1 MAIKKS
7 ELYSSLWAGADSLR
21 GGMDASEYK
30 NYVLN
35 LLFLKYISD
44 KAKNNMDSEIEV
56 PQGCFYEDILALE
69 GDKEIGDKLNK
80 IIAKIAERNDLKGV
94 IDSVDFNDN
103 TKLGEGKAMMDTLSN
118 LVKIFADLSLGAHGA
133 LDDDLLGDAYEYL
146 MRHFASE
153 SGKSKGQFYTPS
165 EVSLLLSLLLGID
178 ENTRQDKSIYDPTCG
193 SGSLLLKASSLAG
206 KKGLTIY
213 GQEKDISTTALCKMN
228 MILHNSA
235 TADIA
240 KGGFST
246 LSNPFFTTENGMLK
260 TFDYVV
266 ANPPFSLKN
275 WTDGLSIDPKSKQ
288 VINDSFNR
296 FEDGTPP
303 EKNGDFAFLL
313 HIIKSL
319 KDTGKGAV
327 ILPHGVLFRG
337 NAEGVIRKNL
347 LMKGYIKGVIGLA
360 PNLFYGTS
368 IPACVIVLDK
378 ENAHARKGV
387 FMIDA
392 SKDFKKDGNKNR
404 LRDQDVQKMID
415 TFNALKEIP
424 YYSKMVSLEE
434 ISANDYNLNIPR
446 YIASKQEL
454 EKDLFALI
462 NSPSYLP
469 KNEIKAYA
477 PYFQVFKELKNMLF
491 KKSDKEG
498 YYALKTECE
507 NIKELITQSLEY
519 QTFHASVLSAFD
531 RLELFTTFNDLE
543 PGFNPKTLIE
553 SVCSKVLK
561 EFEKVGILDK
571 YGVYQLFKDYYNEVL
586 QDDWFLLSFNGFRS
600 AKELRKLNPLKDK
613 NKKANYLEEPDFVIQ
628 KTYYKSDLIPKNLI
642 KQRFFEK
649 ETKELEALENAL
661 NEKEA
666 LLDEFIEEHSNEEGL
681 FDGLKIN
688 ESVLKKEL
696 KNATDLEDKQIL
708 KTDLEDKQILK
719 TDLEDKQILKTAL
732 EWLEAKNK
740 ALKMKNKAYEE
751 LELKAF
757 HQYKNL
763 EINEIKDLII
773 KDKWLN
779 SLKNAL
785 ENKIQKRINAFI
797 STLNEIISSYS
808 NSLLELDK
816 EVKESES
823 KVLEHL
829 KDLGLM
835 G

>member
-44 KAKNNMDSEIEV
+44 KAKNNSFSEVEV

-103 TKLGEGKAMMDTLSN
+103 TKLGEGKAMIDTLSN
-118 LVKIFADLSLGAHGA
+118 LVKIFADLSLGAHRA

-178 ENTRQDKSIYDPTCG
+178 ENTRQYKSIYDPTCG

-206 KKGLTIY
+206 EKGLTIY

-228 MILHNSA
+228 MILHNS
-235 TADIA
+235 TDADIA

-246 LSNPFFTTENGMLK
+246 LSNPLFTTENGMLK

-288 VINDSFNR
+288 VINDHFNR

-319 KDTGKGAV
+319 KNTGKGAV

-337 NAEGVIRKNL
+337 NAEGAIRKNL
-347 LMKGYIKGVIGLA
+347 LLKGYIKGVIGLA

-368 IPACVIVLDK
+368 IPACVIILDK
-378 ENAHARKGV
+378 ENARARKGV
-387 FMIDA
+387 FLIDA

-404 LRDQDVQKMID
+404 LREQDVQKMID
-415 TFNALKEIP
+415 TFNAYKEIP

-434 ISANDYNLNIPR
+434 INANDYNLNIPR
-446 YIASKQEL
+446 YIAAKQES

-469 KNEIKAYA
+469 KNEIEAYD
-477 PYFQVFKELKNMLF
+477 PYFQVFKELKNTLF

-507 NIKELITQSLEY
+507 NIKELIIQSSEY
-519 QTFHASVLSAFD
+519 QTFHASVLNAFD
-531 RLELFTTFNDLE
+531 RLDLFETFNHLE

-553 SVCSKVLK
+553 GVCSRVLK
-561 EFEKVGILDK
+561 EFEKIEILDK

-586 QDDWFLLSFNGFRS
+586 QDDWFLLSFNGFIS
-600 AKELRKLNPLKDK
+600 AKELRKLTPLKDK
-613 NKKANYLEEPDFVIQ
+613 NKKANYLEKPDFVIQ
-628 KTYYKSDLIPKNLI
+628 KTYYKSDLIPKHLI

-649 ETKELEALENAL
+649 ETKELEELENAL

-666 LLDEFIEEHSNEEGL
+666 NFEEFIEEHSNEEGL
-681 FDGLKIN
+681 FYELKIN

-696 KNATDLEDKQIL
+696 KNATDLEDK
-708 KTDLEDKQILK
+708 K
-719 TDLEDKQILKTAL
+719 ILKTAL

-740 ALKMKNKAYEE
+740 ALKMRNKAYEE

-773 KDKWLN
+773 QDKWLN

-785 ENKIQKRINAFI
+785 ENKILKRINALT
-797 STLNEIISSYS
+797 SALNEIIQTYS

>member
-44 KAKNNMDSEIEV
+44 KARNDAKNNTDSAIEV

-80 IIAKIAERNDLKGV
+80 IIAEIAERNELEGV

-103 TKLGEGKAMMDTLSN
+103 TKLGEGKAMIDTLSN

-178 ENTRQDKSIYDPTCG
+178 ENTKQDKSIYDPTCG

-206 KKGLTIY
+206 KNGLTIY
-213 GQEKDISTTALCKMN
+213 GQEKDISTTALCRMN

-235 TADIA
+235 DADIA
-240 KGGFST
+240 KGGSST
-246 LSNPFFTTENGMLK
+246 LSNPFFIKNGMLQ

-288 VINDSFNR
+288 VINDIFNR

-337 NAEGVIRKNL
+337 NAEGAIRKNL
-347 LMKGYIKGVIGLA
+347 LTKGYIKGVIGLA

-378 ENAHARKGV
+378 ENARARKGV

-404 LRDQDVQKMID
+404 LREQDVQKMID
-415 TFNALKEIP
+415 TFNALK
-424 YYSKMVSLEE
+424 
-434 ISANDYNLNIPR
+434 
-446 YIASKQEL
+446 
-454 EKDLFALI
+454 
-462 NSPSYLP
+462 
-469 KNEIKAYA
+469 
-477 PYFQVFKELKNMLF
+477 
-491 KKSDKEG
+491 
-498 YYALKTECE
+498 
-507 NIKELITQSLEY
+507 
-519 QTFHASVLSAFD
+519 
-531 RLELFTTFNDLE
+531 
-543 PGFNPKTLIE
+543 
-553 SVCSKVLK
+553 
-561 EFEKVGILDK
+561 
-571 YGVYQLFKDYYNEVL
+571 
-586 QDDWFLLSFNGFRS
+586 
-600 AKELRKLNPLKDK
+600 
-613 NKKANYLEEPDFVIQ
+613 
-628 KTYYKSDLIPKNLI
+628 
-642 KQRFFEK
+642 
-649 ETKELEALENAL
+649 
-661 NEKEA
+661 
-666 LLDEFIEEHSNEEGL
+666 
-681 FDGLKIN
+681 
-688 ESVLKKEL
+688 
-696 KNATDLEDKQIL
+696 
-708 KTDLEDKQILK
+708 
-719 TDLEDKQILKTAL
+719 
-732 EWLEAKNK
+732 
-740 ALKMKNKAYEE
+740 
-751 LELKAF
+751 
-757 HQYKNL
+757 
-763 EINEIKDLII
+763 
-773 KDKWLN
+773 
-779 SLKNAL
+779 
-785 ENKIQKRINAFI
+785 
-797 STLNEIISSYS
+797 
-808 NSLLELDK
+808 
-816 EVKESES
+816 
-823 KVLEHL
+823 
-829 KDLGLM
+829 
-835 G
+835 

>member
-21 GGMDASEYK
+21 GGMDTSEYK

-44 KAKNNMDSEIEV
+44 KARNNNFSEIEV

-240 KGGFST
+240 KGGSST
-246 LSNPFFTTENGMLK
+246 LSNPFFIKNGMLQ

-319 KDTGKGAV
+319 KNTGKGAV

-337 NAEGVIRKNL
+337 NAEGSIRKNL
-347 LMKGYIKGVIGLA
+347 LLKGYIKGVIGLA

-378 ENAHARKGV
+378 ENARARKGV

-415 TFNALKEIP
+415 TFNAYKEIP

-462 NSPSYLP
+462 NSHKASYLP

-477 PYFQVFKELKNMLF
+477 PYFQVFKELKNTLF

-531 RLELFTTFNDLE
+531 RLELLTTFNDLE

-553 SVCSKVLK
+553 SVCQKVLY

-586 QDDWFLLSFNGFRS
+586 QDDWFLISFNGFIS
-600 AKELRKLNPLKDK
+600 AKELRKLTPLKDK
-613 NKKANYLEEPDFVIQ
+613 NKKANYLEEPDFIIQ

-649 ETKELEALENAL
+649 EAKELEELENAL

-666 LLDEFIEEHSNEEGL
+666 LLNEFIEEHSNEEGL
-681 FDGLKIN
+681 FDELKIN

-696 KNATDLEDKQIL
+696 KNATDSEDK
-708 KTDLEDKQILK
+708 E
-719 TDLEDKQILKTAL
+719 ILKTAL

-740 ALKMKNKAYEE
+740 ALKIKNKAYEE

-785 ENKIQKRINAFI
+785 ENKILKRTNAFI
-797 STLNEIISSYS
+797 SALNEIISSYS

>member
-35 LLFLKYISD
+35 LLFLKCISD
-44 KAKNNMDSEIEV
+44 KARSNGFSEIEV

-103 TKLGEGKAMMDTLSN
+103 AKLGEGKAMIDTLSN

-178 ENTRQDKSIYDPTCG
+178 ENTRQDKSIYDPACG

-240 KGGFST
+240 KGGSST
-246 LSNPFFTTENGMLK
+246 LSNPLFIKNGMLK

-288 VINDSFNR
+288 VINDHFNR

-319 KDTGKGAV
+319 KNTGKGAV

-347 LMKGYIKGVIGLA
+347 LLKGYIKGVIGLA

-387 FMIDA
+387 FVIDA

-415 TFNALKEIP
+415 TFNAYKEIP

-434 ISANDYNLNIPR
+434 ISLNDYNLNIAR
-446 YIASKQEL
+446 YIAAKQEL

-469 KNEIKAYA
+469 KNEIKAYD
-477 PYFQVFKELKNMLF
+477 PYFQVFKELKNTLF

-507 NIKELITQSLEY
+507 NIKELIIQSSEF
-519 QTFHASVLSAFD
+519 QTFHASVLSAFESLD
-531 RLELFTTFNDLE
+531 LFETFNDLE

-553 SVCSKVLK
+553 SVCQKVLK

-586 QDDWFLLSFNGFRS
+586 QDDWFLLSFNGFIS
-600 AKELRKLNPLKDK
+600 AKELRKLTPLKDK
-613 NKKANYLEEPDFVIQ
+613 NKKANYLEEPDFIVQ
-628 KTYYKSDLIPKNLI
+628 KTYYKSDLIPKHLI

-666 LLDEFIEEHSNEEGL
+666 LLDEFIEEHSNEEEGL

-696 KNATDLEDKQIL
+696 KNATDLEDK
-708 KTDLEDKQILK
+708 E
-719 TDLEDKQILKTAL
+719 ILKTAL

-785 ENKIQKRINAFI
+785 ENKIQKRINAFT
-797 STLNEIISSYS
+797 SALNEIISSYS

>member
-44 KAKNNMDSEIEV
+44 KARSNRDSEIEV

-103 TKLGEGKAMMDTLSN
+103 TKLGEGKAMTDTLSN

-178 ENTRQDKSIYDPTCG
+178 ENTRQDKSIYDSACG

-206 KKGLTIY
+206 QNGLTIY
-213 GQEKDISTTALCKMN
+213 GQEKDNSTTALCKMN
-228 MILHNSA
+228 TILHNSA

-240 KGGFST
+240 KGGSST

-288 VINDSFNR
+288 VINDRFNR

-337 NAEGVIRKNL
+337 NAEGSIRKNL
-347 LMKGYIKGVIGLA
+347 LLKGYIKGVIGLA

-387 FMIDA
+387 FVIDA

-415 TFNALKEIP
+415 TFNAYKEIP

-446 YIASKQEL
+446 YIAAKQEL

-469 KNEIKAYA
+469 KNEIEAYA
-477 PYFQVFKELKNMLF
+477 PYFQVFKELKNTLF

-519 QTFHASVLSAFD
+519 QTFHASVLNAFD
-531 RLELFTTFNDLE
+531 RLELLTTFNDLE
-543 PGFNPKTLIE
+543 PDFNPKTLIE

-586 QDDWFLLSFNGFRS
+586 QDDWFLISFNGFES
-600 AKELRKLNPLKDK
+600 AKELRKLNPPKDK

-628 KTYYKSDLIPKNLI
+628 KTYYKSDLIPKHLI

-696 KNATDLEDKQIL
+696 KNATDLEDK
-708 KTDLEDKQILK
+708 E
-719 TDLEDKQILKTAL
+719 ILKTAL

-797 STLNEIISSYS
+797 SALNEIILSYS

>member
-44 KAKNNMDSEIEV
+44 KARNNNFSEIEV

-80 IIAKIAERNDLKGV
+80 IIAKIAERNELKGV

-118 LVKIFADLSLGAHGA
+118 LVKIFADLSLGVHGA

-178 ENTRQDKSIYDPTCG
+178 ENTRQYKSIYDPTCG

-213 GQEKDISTTALCKMN
+213 GQEKDISTRALCKMN
-228 MILHNSA
+228 TILHNI
-235 TADIA
+235 TDADI
-240 KGGFST
+240 KGGSST
-246 LSNPFFTTENGMLK
+246 LSNPLFIENGMLQ

-319 KDTGKGAV
+319 KNTGKGAV

-347 LMKGYIKGVIGLA
+347 LLKGYIKGVIGLA

-387 FMIDA
+387 FVIDA

-415 TFNALKEIP
+415 TFNAYKEIP

-434 ISANDYNLNIPR
+434 ISLNDYNLNIPR

-469 KNEIKAYA
+469 KNEIKAYD
-477 PYFQVFKELKNMLF
+477 PYFQVFKELKNTLF

-531 RLELFTTFNDLE
+531 RLDLFTTFNDLE

-553 SVCSKVLK
+553 SVCQKVLK
-561 EFEKVGILDK
+561 EFEKIEILDK

-666 LLDEFIEEHSNEEGL
+666 LLNEFIEEHSNEEGL
-681 FDGLKIN
+681 FDELKIN

-696 KNATDLEDKQIL
+696 KNATDLEDK
-708 KTDLEDKQILK
+708 K
-719 TDLEDKQILKTAL
+719 ILKTAL
-732 EWLEAKNK
+732 ELLEAKNK

-785 ENKIQKRINAFI
+785 ENKIQKRINAFT
-797 STLNEIISSYS
+797 SALNEIISSYS
-808 NSLLELDK
+808 SSLLELDK

>member
-44 KAKNNMDSEIEV
+44 KARNDAKNNADSEIEV

-80 IIAKIAERNDLKGV
+80 IIAKIAERNKLEGV
-94 IDSVDFNDN
+94 IDSADFNDN
-103 TKLGEGKAMMDTLSN
+103 TKLGEGKAMVDTLSN

-178 ENTRQDKSIYDPTCG
+178 ANTRQDKSIYDPTCG

-235 TADIA
+235 DADIA
-240 KGGFST
+240 KGGSST
-246 LSNPFFTTENGMLK
+246 LSNPFFIKNGMLQ

-288 VINDSFNR
+288 VINDHFNR

-319 KDTGKGAV
+319 KNTGKGAV

-347 LMKGYIKGVIGLA
+347 LLKGYIKGVIGLA

-368 IPACVIVLDK
+368 IPACVIILDK

-415 TFNALKEIP
+415 TFNAYKEIP

-446 YIASKQEL
+446 YITAKPES

-462 NSPSYLP
+462 NSHKASYLP
-469 KNEIKAYA
+469 KNEIKAYD
-477 PYFQVFKELKNMLF
+477 PYFRVFKELKNTLF

-531 RLELFTTFNDLE
+531 RLDLFETFEHLDQ
-543 PGFNPKTLIE
+543 KTLIE
-553 SVCSKVLK
+553 SVCSKVLY
-561 EFEKVGILDK
+561 EFEKIEILDK

-600 AKELRKLNPLKDK
+600 AKELRKLTPLKDK

-628 KTYYKSDLIPKNLI
+628 KTYYKSDLIPKHLI

-649 ETKELEALENAL
+649 EAKELEELENAL

-666 LLDEFIEEHSNEEGL
+666 LLNEFIEEHSNEEGL
-681 FDGLKIN
+681 FYELKIN

-696 KNATDLEDKQIL
+696 KNATDSEDK
-708 KTDLEDKQILK
+708 E
-719 TDLEDKQILKTAL
+719 ILKTAL

-740 ALKMKNKAYEE
+740 VLKMKNKAYEE

-773 KDKWLN
+773 QDKWLN

-785 ENKIQKRINAFI
+785 ENKILKRINAFI
-797 STLNEIISSYS
+797 SALNGIISSYS

>member
-44 KAKNNMDSEIEV
+44 KARNNNFSEIEV
-56 PQGCFYEDILALE
+56 PEVCFYEDILALE

-80 IIAKIAERNDLKGV
+80 IIAKIAERNDLKGM

-206 KKGLTIY
+206 KNGLTIY
-213 GQEKDISTTALCKMN
+213 GQEKDISTTALCRMN
-228 MILHNSA
+228 MVLHNSA

-240 KGGFST
+240 KGGSST
-246 LSNPFFTTENGMLK
+246 LSNPFFIENGMLK

-275 WTDGLSIDPKSKQ
+275 WTDGLSIDYKSKQ
-288 VINDSFNR
+288 VINDRFNR

-347 LMKGYIKGVIGLA
+347 LTKGYIKGVIGLA

-378 ENAHARKGV
+378 ENARTRKGV
-387 FMIDA
+387 FVIDA

-404 LRDQDVQKMID
+404 LREQDVQKMID

-434 ISANDYNLNIPR
+434 INANDYNLNIAR
-446 YIASKQEL
+446 YIAAKQESQ
-454 EKDLFALI
+454 KDLFALI
-462 NSPSYLP
+462 NSHKASYLP

-477 PYFQVFKELKNMLF
+477 PYFKVFKELKNTLF

-507 NIKELITQSLEY
+507 NIKDLITQSSEF
-519 QTFHASVLSAFD
+519 QAFHASVLNAFD
-531 RLELFTTFNDLE
+531 RLNLFETFENLE

-561 EFEKVGILDK
+561 EFEKVEILDK

-586 QDDWFLLSFNGFRS
+586 QDDWFLLSFNDFLS

-613 NKKANYLEEPDFVIQ
+613 NKKANYLEEPDFIIQ
-628 KTYYKSDLIPKNLI
+628 KTHYKSDLIPKNLI

-649 ETKELEALENAL
+649 ETKELEELENAL

-666 LLDEFIEEHSNEEGL
+666 NFEEFIEEYSSEEGL
-681 FDGLKIN
+681 FYELKIN

-696 KNATDLEDKQIL
+696 KNATDLEDK
-708 KTDLEDKQILK
+708 E
-719 TDLEDKQILKTAL
+719 ILKTAL
-732 EWLEAKNK
+732 ELLEAKNK
-740 ALKMKNKAYEE
+740 ALKMKNKAHEE

-763 EINEIKDLII
+763 ELGKIKDLII
-773 KDKWLN
+773 QDKWLK

-785 ENKIQKRINAFI
+785 ENKILKRINAFT
-797 STLNEIISSYS
+797 SALNEIISNYS

-816 EVKESES
+816 EVKENES

-829 KDLGLM
+829 KDLRLM

>member
-44 KAKNNMDSEIEV
+44 KARNNTYSEIEV

-228 MILHNSA
+228 MILHHSA
-235 TADIA
+235 DADIA
-240 KGGFST
+240 KGGSST
-246 LSNPFFTTENGMLK
+246 LSNPLFTTENGMLK

-288 VINDSFNR
+288 VINDRFNR

-319 KDTGKGAV
+319 KNTGKGAV

-387 FMIDA
+387 FLIDA

-415 TFNALKEIP
+415 TFNAYKEIP

-446 YIASKQEL
+446 YIATKQES

-462 NSPSYLP
+462 NSHKASYLP
-469 KNEIKAYA
+469 KNEIKAYDS
-477 PYFQVFKELKNMLF
+477 YFQVFKELKNTLF

-553 SVCSKVLK
+553 SVCSKVLY

-586 QDDWFLLSFNGFRS
+586 QDDWFLLSFNDFIS
-600 AKELRKLNPLKDK
+600 AKELRKLTPLKDK

-628 KTYYKSDLIPKNLI
+628 KAYYKSDLIPKHLI

-649 ETKELEALENAL
+649 ETKELEELENAL

-696 KNATDLEDKQIL
+696 KNATDP
-708 KTDLEDKQILK
+708 
-719 TDLEDKQILKTAL
+719 EDKQILKTAL

-785 ENKIQKRINAFI
+785 ENKILKRINAFT
-797 STLNEIISSYS
+797 SALNTIISNYS
-808 NSLLELDK
+808 NSLLESDK

>member
-44 KAKNNMDSEIEV
+44 KARSNRSNMDSEIEV

-103 TKLGEGKAMMDTLSN
+103 TKLGEGKAMIDALSN

-178 ENTRQDKSIYDPTCG
+178 ENTRQDKSIYDPACG

-228 MILHNSA
+228 TILHNSA

-240 KGGFST
+240 KGGSST
-246 LSNPFFTTENGMLK
+246 LSNPFFIKNGMLQ

-288 VINDSFNR
+288 VINDRFNR

-337 NAEGVIRKNL
+337 NAEAQIRKNL
-347 LMKGYIKGVIGLA
+347 LTKGYIKGVIGLA

-368 IPACVIVLDK
+368 IPACVIILDK

-415 TFNALKEIP
+415 TFNAYKEIP

-446 YIASKQEL
+446 YIAAKQES

-469 KNEIKAYA
+469 KNEIEAYA
-477 PYFQVFKELKNMLF
+477 PYFKVFKELKNTLF

-531 RLELFTTFNDLE
+531 RLELLTTFNDLE
-543 PGFNPKTLIE
+543 PGFDPKTLIE

-561 EFEKVGILDK
+561 EFEKIEILDK
-571 YGVYQLFKDYYNEVL
+571 YGAYQLFKDYYNEVL
-586 QDDWFLLSFNGFRS
+586 QDDWFLLSFNDFKS
-600 AKELRKLNPLKDK
+600 AKELRKLTPLKDK

-628 KTYYKSDLIPKNLI
+628 KTYYKSDLIPKHLI

-649 ETKELEALENAL
+649 ETKELEELENAL

-696 KNATDLEDKQIL
+696 KNATDLED
-708 KTDLEDKQILK
+708 E
-719 TDLEDKQILKTAL
+719 EILKTAL
-732 EWLEAKNK
+732 ELLEAKNK
-740 ALKMKNKAYEE
+740 ALKMKNKAYEA

-757 HQYKNL
+757 HQYEKL

-797 STLNEIISSYS
+797 SALNEIISSYS

>member
-44 KAKNNMDSEIEV
+44 KARNNNFSEIEV

-103 TKLGEGKAMMDTLSN
+103 TKLGEGKAMIDTLSN

-165 EVSLLLSLLLGID
+165 EVSLLLSLLLGIN

-206 KKGLTIY
+206 KNGLTIY

-235 TADIA
+235 DADIA
-240 KGGFST
+240 KGGSST
-246 LSNPFFTTENGMLK
+246 LSNPLFTTENGMLK

-288 VINDSFNR
+288 VINDHFNR

-319 KDTGKGAV
+319 KNTGKGAV

-337 NAEGVIRKNL
+337 NAESVIRKNL

-434 ISANDYNLNIPR
+434 ISANDYNLNIAH
-446 YIASKQEL
+446 YIAAKQES
-454 EKDLFALI
+454 EKDLFALT
-462 NSPSYLP
+462 NSHKASYLP

-477 PYFQVFKELKNMLF
+477 PYFRVFKELKNTLF

-507 NIKELITQSLEY
+507 NIKDYITQSSEF

-531 RLELFTTFNDLE
+531 RLDLFETFNDLE

-561 EFEKVGILDK
+561 EFEKVEILDK

-586 QDDWFLLSFNGFRS
+586 QDDWFLLSFNGFIS

-613 NKKANYLEEPDFVIQ
+613 NKKANYLEEPDFIIQ
-628 KTYYKSDLIPKNLI
+628 KTYYKSDLIPKHLI

-649 ETKELEALENAL
+649 ETKELEELENAL

-696 KNATDLEDKQIL
+696 KNATDS
-708 KTDLEDKQILK
+708 
-719 TDLEDKQILKTAL
+719 EDKQILKTAL

-763 EINEIKDLII
+763 ELGEIKVLII
-773 KDKWLN
+773 QDKWLN

-785 ENKIQKRINAFI
+785 ENKILKRINAFT

>member
-44 KAKNNMDSEIEV
+44 KARSNIDSEIEV
-56 PQGCFYEDILALE
+56 PQGCFYEDVLALE

-80 IIAKIAERNDLKGV
+80 IIAKIAKRNDLESV

-240 KGGFST
+240 KGGSST
-246 LSNPFFTTENGMLK
+246 LSNPLFTTENGMLK

-319 KDTGKGAV
+319 KNTGKGAV

-347 LMKGYIKGVIGLA
+347 LLKGYIKGVIGLA

-378 ENAHARKGV
+378 ENARTRKGV

-415 TFNALKEIP
+415 TFNAYKEIP

-446 YIASKQEL
+446 YIAAKQEL

-462 NSPSYLP
+462 NSHKASYLP
-469 KNEIKAYA
+469 KNEIEAYA
-477 PYFQVFKELKNMLF
+477 PYFKVFKELKNTLF

-507 NIKELITQSLEY
+507 NIKDLITQSSEF
-519 QTFHASVLSAFD
+519 QAFHASVLNAFD
-531 RLELFTTFNDLE
+531 RLNLFETFDHLE

-561 EFEKVGILDK
+561 EFEKVEILDK

-586 QDDWFLLSFNGFRS
+586 QDDWFLLSFNDFLS

-649 ETKELEALENAL
+649 EAKELEELENAL

-666 LLDEFIEEHSNEEGL
+666 DFEEFIEEHSNEEGL
-681 FDGLKIN
+681 FYELKIN

-696 KNATDLEDKQIL
+696 KNATDLEDK
-708 KTDLEDKQILK
+708 E
-719 TDLEDKQILKTAL
+719 ILKTAL

-740 ALKMKNKAYEE
+740 ALKMKNKAHEE

-763 EINEIKDLII
+763 KLDEIKDLII

-797 STLNEIISSYS
+797 SALNEIISSYS
-808 NSLLELDK
+808 NSLLESDK

>member
-44 KAKNNMDSEIEV
+44 KARNNNFSEIEV

-80 IIAKIAERNDLKGV
+80 IIAKIAKRNDLEGV

-235 TADIA
+235 DADIA
-240 KGGFST
+240 KGGSST
-246 LSNPFFTTENGMLK
+246 LSNPLFTTENGMLK

-319 KDTGKGAV
+319 KNTGKGAV

-347 LMKGYIKGVIGLA
+347 LLKGYIKGVIGLA

-415 TFNALKEIP
+415 TFNASKEIP

-446 YIASKQEL
+446 YIAAKQES

-462 NSPSYLP
+462 NSHKASYLP

-477 PYFQVFKELKNMLF
+477 PYFRVFKELKNTLF

-507 NIKELITQSLEY
+507 NIKELITQSSEF

-531 RLELFTTFNDLE
+531 RLDLFETFNHLE

-553 SVCSKVLK
+553 SVCQKVLK

-586 QDDWFLLSFNGFRS
+586 QDDWFLLSFNGFIS
-600 AKELRKLNPLKDK
+600 AKELRELTPLKDK

-649 ETKELEALENAL
+649 EAKELEELENAL

-681 FDGLKIN
+681 FYELKIN

-696 KNATDLEDKQIL
+696 KNATDLED
-708 KTDLEDKQILK
+708 E
-719 TDLEDKQILKTAL
+719 EILKTAL
-732 EWLEAKNK
+732 ELLEAKNK

-763 EINEIKDLII
+763 ELSEIKDLII

-797 STLNEIISSYS
+797 SALNGIIQTYS

>member
-44 KAKNNMDSEIEV
+44 KARNNNFSEIEV

-80 IIAKIAERNDLKGV
+80 IIAKIAERNGLEGV

-103 TKLGEGKAMMDTLSN
+103 TKLGEGKAMIDTLSN

-213 GQEKDISTTALCKMN
+213 GQEKDISTTALCRMN

-240 KGGFST
+240 KGGSST
-246 LSNPFFTTENGMLK
+246 LSNPLFIENGMLK

-288 VINDSFNR
+288 VINDHFNR

-319 KDTGKGAV
+319 KNTGKGAV

-347 LMKGYIKGVIGLA
+347 LLKGYIKGVIGLA

-378 ENAHARKGV
+378 ENARARKGV
-387 FMIDA
+387 FLIDA

-415 TFNALKEIP
+415 TFNAYKEIP

-446 YIASKQEL
+446 YIAAKQES

-462 NSPSYLP
+462 NSHKASYLP
-469 KNEIKAYA
+469 KNEIEAYA
-477 PYFQVFKELKNMLF
+477 PYFRVFKELKNTLF

-507 NIKELITQSLEY
+507 NIKELIIQSQEF
-519 QTFHASVLSAFD
+519 QTFHASVLNAFESLD
-531 RLELFTTFNDLE
+531 LFETFNHLE

-553 SVCSKVLK
+553 SVCSKVLY
-561 EFEKVGILDK
+561 EFEKGEILDK

-586 QDDWFLLSFNGFRS
+586 QDDWFLLSFNGFIS

-628 KTYYKSDLIPKNLI
+628 KTYYKSDLIPKHLI

-649 ETKELEALENAL
+649 ETKELEELENAL

-696 KNATDLEDKQIL
+696 KNATDSEDK
-708 KTDLEDKQILK
+708 E
-719 TDLEDKQILKTAL
+719 ILKTAL

-763 EINEIKDLII
+763 KLGEIKDLII
-773 KDKWLN
+773 QDKWLN

-785 ENKIQKRINAFI
+785 ENKIQKHINAFI
-797 STLNEIISSYS
+797 STLNEIISNYS

>member
-1 MAIKKS
+1 
-7 ELYSSLWAGADSLR
+7 
-21 GGMDASEYK
+21 
-30 NYVLN
+30 
-35 LLFLKYISD
+35 
-44 KAKNNMDSEIEV
+44 
-56 PQGCFYEDILALE
+56 
-69 GDKEIGDKLNK
+69 
-80 IIAKIAERNDLKGV
+80 
-94 IDSVDFNDN
+94 
-103 TKLGEGKAMMDTLSN
+103 
-118 LVKIFADLSLGAHGA
+118 
-133 LDDDLLGDAYEYL
+133 

-165 EVSLLLSLLLGID
+165 EVPLLLSLLLGID
-178 ENTRQDKSIYDPTCG
+178 ENTKQDKSIYNPTCG

-206 KKGLTIY
+206 KNGLTIY

-235 TADIA
+235 DADIA
-240 KGGFST
+240 KGGSST
-246 LSNPFFTTENGMLK
+246 LSNPFFIKKNGMLQ

-266 ANPPFSLKN
+266 GNPPFSLKN
-275 WTDGLSIDPKSKQ
+275 WTDGLSIDSKSKQ

-337 NAEGVIRKNL
+337 NAESAIRKNL
-347 LMKGYIKGVIGLA
+347 LTKGYIKGVIGLA

-378 ENAHARKGV
+378 ENARARKGV

-404 LRDQDVQKMID
+404 LREQDVQKMID

-434 ISANDYNLNIPR
+434 ISANDYNLNIAR
-446 YIASKQEL
+446 YIATKQES

-462 NSPSYLP
+462 NSHKASYLP

-477 PYFQVFKELKNMLF
+477 PYFKVFKELKNTLF

-507 NIKELITQSLEY
+507 NIKDLITQSSEF
-519 QTFHASVLSAFD
+519 QAFHASVLNAFD
-531 RLELFTTFNDLE
+531 RLNLFETFDNLE

-561 EFEKVGILDK
+561 EFEKVEILDK

-586 QDDWFLLSFNGFRS
+586 QDDWFLLSFNDFMS
-600 AKELRKLNPLKDK
+600 AKELRKLNSLKDK

-642 KQRFFEK
+642 EQRFFEK
-649 ETKELEALENAL
+649 EAKELEELENAL

-666 LLDEFIEEHSNEEGL
+666 DFEEFIEEHSNNEEGL
-681 FDGLKIN
+681 FYELKIN

-696 KNATDLEDKQIL
+696 KNATDLEDK
-708 KTDLEDKQILK
+708 E
-719 TDLEDKQILKTAL
+719 ILKTAL
-732 EWLEAKNK
+732 ELLEAKNK
-740 ALKMKNKAYEE
+740 ALKMKNKAHED

-763 EINEIKDLII
+763 KLSEIKDLII
-773 KDKWLN
+773 QDKWLK

-785 ENKIQKRINAFI
+785 ENKILKRINAFA
-797 STLNEIISSYS
+797 SALNKIISNYS

-829 KDLGLM
+829 KDLGVVV
-835 G
+835 

>member
-103 TKLGEGKAMMDTLSN
+103 TKLGEGKAMTDTLSN

-213 GQEKDISTTALCKMN
+213 GQEKDNSTRALCKMN
-228 MILHNSA
+228 TILHNI
-235 TADIA
+235 TDADI
-240 KGGFST
+240 KGGSST
-246 LSNPFFTTENGMLK
+246 LSNPLFIENGMLQ

-288 VINDSFNR
+288 VINDHFNR

-337 NAEGVIRKNL
+337 NAEAQIRKNL
-347 LMKGYIKGVIGLA
+347 LTKGYIEGVIGLA

-378 ENAHARKGV
+378 ENARTRKGV
-387 FMIDA
+387 FVIDA

-415 TFNALKEIP
+415 TFNAYKEIP

-434 ISANDYNLNIPR
+434 ISLNDYNLNIPR
-446 YIASKQEL
+446 YIAAKQEL

-477 PYFQVFKELKNMLF
+477 PYFQVFKELKNTLF

-519 QTFHASVLSAFD
+519 QTFHASVLSAFES
-531 RLELFTTFNDLE
+531 LELFTTFNDLE

-586 QDDWFLLSFNGFRS
+586 QDDWFLISFNGFES

-628 KTYYKSDLIPKNLI
+628 KTYYKSDLIPKHLI

-649 ETKELEALENAL
+649 ETKELEELENAL

-696 KNATDLEDKQIL
+696 KNA
-708 KTDLEDKQILK
+708 

-797 STLNEIISSYS
+797 SALNGIISSYS

>member
-44 KAKNNMDSEIEV
+44 KARNNNFSEIEV

-103 TKLGEGKAMMDTLSN
+103 TKLGEGKAMTDTLSN

-146 MRHFASE
+146 MHHFASE

-213 GQEKDISTTALCKMN
+213 GQEKDISTTALCRMN

-235 TADIA
+235 DADIA

-246 LSNPFFTTENGMLK
+246 LSNPLFTTENGMLK

-288 VINDSFNR
+288 VINDRFNR

-319 KDTGKGAV
+319 KNTGKGAV

-347 LMKGYIKGVIGLA
+347 LLKGYIKGVIGLA

-368 IPACVIVLDK
+368 IPACVIILDK

-387 FMIDA
+387 FLIDA

-415 TFNALKEIP
+415 TFNAYKEIP

-446 YIASKQEL
+446 YIAAKPES

-462 NSPSYLP
+462 NSHKASYLP

-477 PYFQVFKELKNMLF
+477 PYFRVFKELKNTLF

-507 NIKELITQSLEY
+507 NIKELIIQSSEY
-519 QTFHASVLSAFD
+519 QTFHASVLDAFD
-531 RLELFTTFNDLE
+531 RLDLFETFEHLE

-561 EFEKVGILDK
+561 EFEKGEILDR

-600 AKELRKLNPLKDK
+600 AKELRELTPLKDK

-649 ETKELEALENAL
+649 EAKELEELENAL
-661 NEKEA
+661 NEKETNFE
-666 LLDEFIEEHSNEEGL
+666 EFIEEHSNEEGL

-696 KNATDLEDKQIL
+696 KNATDP
-708 KTDLEDKQILK
+708 
-719 TDLEDKQILKTAL
+719 EDKQILKTAL

-740 ALKMKNKAYEE
+740 ALKMKNKAHEE

-763 EINEIKDLII
+763 KLGEIKDLII
-773 KDKWLN
+773 KDKWLK

-785 ENKIQKRINAFI
+785 ENKILKRTNAFT
-797 STLNEIISSYS
+797 STLNGIIQTYS

-816 EVKESES
+816 EVKKSES

>member
-44 KAKNNMDSEIEV
+44 KARSNMDSEIEV

-103 TKLGEGKAMMDTLSN
+103 TKLGEGKAMIDTLSN

-228 MILHNSA
+228 TILHNSA

-240 KGGFST
+240 KGGSST
-246 LSNPFFTTENGMLK
+246 LSNPLFIKNSMLQ

-288 VINDSFNR
+288 VINDHFNR

-319 KDTGKGAV
+319 NPAGKGAV

-337 NAEGVIRKNL
+337 NAEGSIRKNL
-347 LMKGYIKGVIGLA
+347 LLKGYIKGVIGLA

-368 IPACVIVLDK
+368 IPACVIILDK

-404 LRDQDVQKMID
+404 LREQDVQKMID
-415 TFNALKEIP
+415 TFNAYKEIP

-446 YIASKQEL
+446 YIAAKQES

-462 NSPSYLP
+462 NSHKASYLP
-469 KNEIKAYA
+469 KNEIKAYD
-477 PYFQVFKELKNMLF
+477 PYFQVFKELKNTLF

-507 NIKELITQSLEY
+507 NIKELITQSSEY
-519 QTFHASVLSAFD
+519 QTFHASVLNAFES
-531 RLELFTTFNDLE
+531 LNLFTTFNDLE

-553 SVCSKVLK
+553 SVCQKVLK
-561 EFEKVGILDK
+561 EFEKVGTLDK

-613 NKKANYLEEPDFVIQ
+613 NKKANYLEEPDFIIQ

-649 ETKELEALENAL
+649 EAKELEELENAL

-696 KNATDLEDKQIL
+696 KNATDSEDK
-708 KTDLEDKQILK
+708 E
-719 TDLEDKQILKTAL
+719 ILKTAL

-785 ENKIQKRINAFI
+785 ENKILKRTNAFT
-797 STLNEIISSYS
+797 SALNEIIQTYS

>member
-103 TKLGEGKAMMDTLSN
+103 TKLGEGKAMIDTLSN

-240 KGGFST
+240 KGGSST
-246 LSNPFFTTENGMLK
+246 LSNPLFTTENGMLK

-319 KDTGKGAV
+319 NPTGKGAV

-337 NAEGVIRKNL
+337 NAEAQIRKNL

-387 FMIDA
+387 FVIDA

-404 LRDQDVQKMID
+404 LREQDVQKMID

-434 ISANDYNLNIPR
+434 ISLNDYNLNIPR
-446 YIASKQEL
+446 YIAAKQEL

-469 KNEIKAYA
+469 KNEIKAYD
-477 PYFQVFKELKNMLF
+477 PYFQVFKELKNTLF

-507 NIKELITQSLEY
+507 NIKDLITQSLEY
-519 QTFHASVLSAFD
+519 QTFHASVLSAFESLD
-531 RLELFTTFNDLE
+531 LFTTFNDLE

-586 QDDWFLLSFNGFRS
+586 QDDWFLLSFNDFLS
-600 AKELRKLNPLKDK
+600 AKELRELTPLKDK

-628 KTYYKSDLIPKNLI
+628 KTHYKSDLIPKNLI

-649 ETKELEALENAL
+649 EAKELEELENAL

-666 LLDEFIEEHSNEEGL
+666 NFEEFIEEHSNEEGL
-681 FDGLKIN
+681 FYELKIN

-696 KNATDLEDKQIL
+696 KNATDSEDK
-708 KTDLEDKQILK
+708 K
-719 TDLEDKQILKTAL
+719 ILKTAL
-732 EWLEAKNK
+732 ELLEAKNK
-740 ALKMKNKAYEE
+740 VLKMKNKAYEE

-763 EINEIKDLII
+763 ELGEIKDLII
-773 KDKWLN
+773 QDKWLK

-785 ENKIQKRINAFI
+785 ENKILKRINAFI
-797 STLNEIISSYS
+797 SALNGIIQTYS

>member
-44 KAKNNMDSEIEV
+44 KARSDMDSEIEV

-103 TKLGEGKAMMDTLSN
+103 TKLGEGKAMIDTLSN

-213 GQEKDISTTALCKMN
+213 GQEKDISTTALCRMN

-235 TADIA
+235 DADIA
-240 KGGFST
+240 KGGSST
-246 LSNPFFTTENGMLK
+246 LSNPLFTTENGMLK

-288 VINDSFNR
+288 VINDHFNR

-319 KDTGKGAV
+319 NPTGKGAV

-378 ENAHARKGV
+378 ENARARKGV
-387 FMIDA
+387 FVIDA

-404 LRDQDVQKMID
+404 LREQDVQKMID
-415 TFNALKEIP
+415 TFNAYKEIP

-446 YIASKQEL
+446 YIAAQQES

-462 NSPSYLP
+462 NSHKASYLP
-469 KNEIKAYA
+469 KNEIKAYN
-477 PYFQVFKELKNMLF
+477 PYFRVFKELKNTLF

-507 NIKELITQSLEY
+507 NIKDLITQSLEF
-519 QTFHASVLSAFD
+519 QAFHTSVLNAFD
-531 RLELFTTFNDLE
+531 RLNLFETFDHLE

-553 SVCSKVLK
+553 SVCSRVLK

-586 QDDWFLLSFNGFRS
+586 QDDWFLLSFNGFIS

-642 KQRFFEK
+642 KQRFFEQ
-649 ETKELEALENAL
+649 EAKELEGLENAL

-666 LLDEFIEEHSNEEGL
+666 HFEEFIEEHSNEEGL

-708 KTDLEDKQILK
+708 KT
-719 TDLEDKQILKTAL
+719 AL
-732 EWLEAKNK
+732 ELLEAKNK

-785 ENKIQKRINAFI
+785 ENKIQKRINAFA
-797 STLNEIISSYS
+797 SALNTIISSYS

-835 G
+835 GW

>member
-1 MAIKKS
+1 M
-7 ELYSSLWAGADSLR
+7 
-21 GGMDASEYK
+21 
-30 NYVLN
+30 
-35 LLFLKYISD
+35 
-44 KAKNNMDSEIEV
+44 

-80 IIAKIAERNDLKGV
+80 IIAKIAKRNDLEGV

-103 TKLGEGKAMMDTLSN
+103 TKLGEGKAMIDALSN

-235 TADIA
+235 DADIA
-240 KGGFST
+240 KGGSST
-246 LSNPFFTTENGMLK
+246 LSNPLFTTENGMLK

-319 KDTGKGAV
+319 KNTGKGAV

-347 LMKGYIKGVIGLA
+347 LLKGYIKGVIGLA

-434 ISANDYNLNIPR
+434 ISTNDYNLNIPR
-446 YIASKQEL
+446 YIATKPES

-462 NSPSYLP
+462 NSHKASYLP
-469 KNEIKAYA
+469 KNEIEAYA
-477 PYFQVFKELKNMLF
+477 PYFKVFKELKNTLF

-507 NIKELITQSLEY
+507 NIKELIIQSSEF
-519 QTFHASVLSAFD
+519 QAFHASVLDAFD
-531 RLELFTTFNDLE
+531 RLDLFETFNDLE

-561 EFEKVGILDK
+561 EFEKVEILDK

-586 QDDWFLLSFNGFRS
+586 QDDWFLLSFNGFIS
-600 AKELRKLNPLKDK
+600 AKELRKLTPLKDK

-642 KQRFFEK
+642 KQRFFEQ
-649 ETKELEALENAL
+649 ETKELEELENTL

-681 FDGLKIN
+681 FYELKIN

-696 KNATDLEDKQIL
+696 KNATDSEDK
-708 KTDLEDKQILK
+708 K
-719 TDLEDKQILKTAL
+719 ILKTAL
-732 EWLEAKNK
+732 ELLEAKNK

-785 ENKIQKRINAFI
+785 ENKILKRINAFI
-797 STLNEIISSYS
+797 SALNEIIQTYS

-816 EVKESES
+816 KVKESES

>member
-44 KAKNNMDSEIEV
+44 KARNNNFSEIEV

-103 TKLGEGKAMMDTLSN
+103 TKLGEGKAMVDTLSN

-228 MILHNSA
+228 MILHNS
-235 TADIA
+235 TGADIA
-240 KGGFST
+240 KGGSST
-246 LSNPFFTTENGMLK
+246 LSNPFFIKNGMLQ

-319 KDTGKGAV
+319 KNTGKGAV

-337 NAEGVIRKNL
+337 NAEGAIRKNL

-415 TFNALKEIP
+415 TFNAYKEIP
-424 YYSKMVSLEE
+424 HYSKMVSLEE
-434 ISANDYNLNIPR
+434 ISANDYNLNIAR
-446 YIASKQEL
+446 YIAAKQES

-462 NSPSYLP
+462 NSHKASYLP
-469 KNEIKAYA
+469 KNEIKAYD
-477 PYFQVFKELKNMLF
+477 PYFKVFKELKNTLF

-498 YYALKTECE
+498 YYTLKTECE
-507 NIKELITQSLEY
+507 NIKDYITQSLEY
-519 QTFHASVLSAFD
+519 QTFHASVLNAFD
-531 RLELFTTFNDLE
+531 RLELLITFNDLE
-543 PGFNPKTLIE
+543 PGFDPKTLIE

-561 EFEKVGILDK
+561 EFEKGEILDK

-586 QDDWFLLSFNGFRS
+586 QDDWFLLSFKGFES
-600 AKELRKLNPLKDK
+600 AKELRKLTPLKDK

-642 KQRFFEK
+642 QQRFFEK
-649 ETKELEALENAL
+649 EAKELEKLENAF

-666 LLDEFIEEHSNEEGL
+666 NFEEFIEEHSSEEGL

-696 KNATDLEDKQIL
+696 KNATDSEDK
-708 KTDLEDKQILK
+708 E
-719 TDLEDKQILKTAL
+719 ILKTAL
-732 EWLEAKNK
+732 ERLEAKNK

-757 HQYKNL
+757 RQYKNL
-763 EINEIKDLII
+763 ELNEIKDLII
-773 KDKWLN
+773 QDKWLN

-785 ENKIQKRINAFI
+785 ENKIQKRTNAFT
-797 STLNEIISSYS
+797 SALNGIISNYS
-808 NSLLELDK
+808 NSLLGLDK

-829 KDLGLM
+829 KDLGIVV
-835 G
+835 

>member
-44 KAKNNMDSEIEV
+44 KAKNNRDSEIEV

-103 TKLGEGKAMMDTLSN
+103 TKLGEGKAMTDALSN

-165 EVSLLLSLLLGID
+165 EVSFLLSLLLGID
-178 ENTRQDKSIYDPTCG
+178 ENTRQDKSIYDPACG

-240 KGGFST
+240 KGGSST
-246 LSNPFFTTENGMLK
+246 LSNPFFIKNGMLQ

-288 VINDSFNR
+288 VINDHFNR

-319 KDTGKGAV
+319 NPTGKGAV

-404 LRDQDVQKMID
+404 LREQDVQKMID
-415 TFNALKEIP
+415 TFNAYKEIP

-446 YIASKQEL
+446 YIAAKQEL

-469 KNEIKAYA
+469 KNEIEAYA
-477 PYFQVFKELKNMLF
+477 PYFQVFKELKNTLF

-507 NIKELITQSLEY
+507 NIKDLITQSLEY

-553 SVCSKVLK
+553 SVCSRVLK

-586 QDDWFLLSFNGFRS
+586 QDDWFLISFNGFES
-600 AKELRKLNPLKDK
+600 TKELRKLNPLKDK
-613 NKKANYLEEPDFVIQ
+613 NKKANYLEEPDFIIQ
-628 KTYYKSDLIPKNLI
+628 KTYYKSDLIPKDLI

-696 KNATDLEDKQIL
+696 KNATDPEDEK
-708 KTDLEDKQILK
+708 
-719 TDLEDKQILKTAL
+719 ILKTAL
-732 EWLEAKNK
+732 ELLEAKNK

-785 ENKIQKRINAFI
+785 ENKIQKRINAFA
-797 STLNEIISSYS
+797 SALNGIISSYS

-816 EVKESES
+816 GVKESES

>member
-44 KAKNNMDSEIEV
+44 KAINDAKNNIPSTIEV

-80 IIAKIAERNDLKGV
+80 IIAKIAEQNGLKGV

-206 KKGLTIY
+206 TNGLTIY

-235 TADIA
+235 DADIA
-240 KGGFST
+240 KGGSST
-246 LSNPFFTTENGMLK
+246 LSNPLFTTENGMLK

-275 WTDGLSIDPKSKQ
+275 WTDGLSLDPKSKQ
-288 VINDSFNR
+288 VINDHFNR

-319 KDTGKGAV
+319 KNTGKGAV

-337 NAEGVIRKNL
+337 NAESVIRKNL

-368 IPACVIVLDK
+368 IPACVIILDK

-404 LRDQDVQKMID
+404 LREQDVQKMID
-415 TFNALKEIP
+415 AFNALKEIP

-446 YIASKQEL
+446 YIAAKQES

-469 KNEIKAYA
+469 KNEIEAYA
-477 PYFQVFKELKNMLF
+477 PYFQAFKELKNTLF

-507 NIKELITQSLEY
+507 NIKELIIQSSEF
-519 QTFHASVLSAFD
+519 QTFHASVLNAFD
-531 RLELFTTFNDLE
+531 RLNLFETFDHLE

-553 SVCSKVLK
+553 SVCSKVLY
-561 EFEKVGILDK
+561 EFEKIEILDR

-586 QDDWFLLSFNGFRS
+586 QDDWFLLSFNDFLS
-600 AKELRKLNPLKDK
+600 AKELRELTPLKDK
-613 NKKANYLEEPDFVIQ
+613 NKKANYLEEPDFFIQ
-628 KTYYKSDLIPKNLI
+628 KTHYKSDLIPKNLI

-649 ETKELEALENAL
+649 EAKELEELENAL

-681 FDGLKIN
+681 FYELKIN
-688 ESVLKKEL
+688 ENVLKKEL
-696 KNATDLEDKQIL
+696 KTPPI
-708 KTDLEDKQILK
+708 
-719 TDLEDKQILKTAL
+719 
-732 EWLEAKNK
+732 
-740 ALKMKNKAYEE
+740 
-751 LELKAF
+751 
-757 HQYKNL
+757 
-763 EINEIKDLII
+763 
-773 KDKWLN
+773 
-779 SLKNAL
+779 
-785 ENKIQKRINAFI
+785 
-797 STLNEIISSYS
+797 
-808 NSLLELDK
+808 
-816 EVKESES
+816 
-823 KVLEHL
+823 
-829 KDLGLM
+829 
-835 G
+835 

>member
-1 MAIKKS
+1 
-7 ELYSSLWAGADSLR
+7 
-21 GGMDASEYK
+21 
-30 NYVLN
+30 
-35 LLFLKYISD
+35 
-44 KAKNNMDSEIEV
+44 
-56 PQGCFYEDILALE
+56 
-69 GDKEIGDKLNK
+69 
-80 IIAKIAERNDLKGV
+80 
-94 IDSVDFNDN
+94 
-103 TKLGEGKAMMDTLSN
+103 
-118 LVKIFADLSLGAHGA
+118 
-133 LDDDLLGDAYEYL
+133 
-146 MRHFASE
+146 
-153 SGKSKGQFYTPS
+153 
-165 EVSLLLSLLLGID
+165 
-178 ENTRQDKSIYDPTCG
+178 
-193 SGSLLLKASSLAG
+193 
-206 KKGLTIY
+206 
-213 GQEKDISTTALCKMN
+213 
-228 MILHNSA
+228 
-235 TADIA
+235 
-240 KGGFST
+240 
-246 LSNPFFTTENGMLK
+246 MLQ

-387 FMIDA
+387 FVIDA

-415 TFNALKEIP
+415 TFNAYKEIP

-446 YIASKQEL
+446 YIAAKQEL

-477 PYFQVFKELKNMLF
+477 PYFRVFKELKNTLF

-507 NIKELITQSLEY
+507 NIKDLIIQSSEF
-519 QTFHASVLSAFD
+519 QIFHASVLNAFD
-531 RLELFTTFNDLE
+531 RLELSTTFNDLK

-561 EFEKVGILDK
+561 EFEKGEILDK

-586 QDDWFLLSFNGFRS
+586 QDDWFLLSFNGFES

-628 KTYYKSDLIPKNLI
+628 KTHYKSDLIPKYLI
-642 KQRFFEK
+642 KQRFFEQ
-649 ETKELEALENAL
+649 EAKELEELENAL

-666 LLDEFIEEHSNEEGL
+666 HFEEFIEEHSSEEGL
-681 FDGLKIN
+681 FYESKIN

-696 KNATDLEDKQIL
+696 KNATDSEDK
-708 KTDLEDKQILK
+708 E
-719 TDLEDKQILKTAL
+719 ILKTAL
-732 EWLEAKNK
+732 ELLEAKNK
-740 ALKMKNKAYEE
+740 ALKMKNKAHEE

-763 EINEIKDLII
+763 ELSEIKDLII
-773 KDKWLN
+773 QDKWLN

-785 ENKIQKRINAFI
+785 ENKILKRINAFI

-829 KDLGLM
+829 KDLGLL

>member
-44 KAKNNMDSEIEV
+44 KARSNMDSEIEV

-103 TKLGEGKAMMDTLSN
+103 TKLGEGKAMIDTLSN

-206 KKGLTIY
+206 EKGLTIY

-240 KGGFST
+240 KGGSST
-246 LSNPFFTTENGMLK
+246 LSNPLFTTENGMLK

-288 VINDSFNR
+288 VINDRFNR

-319 KDTGKGAV
+319 KNTGKGAV

-347 LMKGYIKGVIGLA
+347 LLKGYIKGVIGLA

-368 IPACVIVLDK
+368 IPACVIILDK
-378 ENAHARKGV
+378 ENARARKGV

-415 TFNALKEIP
+415 TFNAYKEIP

-446 YIASKQEL
+446 YIAAKQES

-462 NSPSYLP
+462 NSHKASYLP
-469 KNEIKAYA
+469 KNEIEAYA
-477 PYFQVFKELKNMLF
+477 PYFRVFKELKNTLF

-507 NIKELITQSLEY
+507 NIKELIIQSSEF

-531 RLELFTTFNDLE
+531 RLELLTTFNDLE

-553 SVCSKVLK
+553 SVCSKVLY

-586 QDDWFLLSFNGFRS
+586 QDDWFLLSCNGFES

-613 NKKANYLEEPDFVIQ
+613 NKKANYLEEPDFIIQ

-649 ETKELEALENAL
+649 EAKELEELENAL

-681 FDGLKIN
+681 FYELKIN

-696 KNATDLEDKQIL
+696 KNATDLEDK
-708 KTDLEDKQILK
+708 K
-719 TDLEDKQILKTAL
+719 ILKTAL

-773 KDKWLN
+773 QDKWLK

-785 ENKIQKRINAFI
+785 ENKILKRINAFI
-797 STLNEIISSYS
+797 SALNEIIQTYS

>member
-44 KAKNNMDSEIEV
+44 KARNNNFSEIEV

-69 GDKEIGDKLNK
+69 GDKELGDKLNK

-103 TKLGEGKAMMDTLSN
+103 TKLGEGKAMIDALSN

-206 KKGLTIY
+206 KNGLTIY

-228 MILHNSA
+228 MILHHSA
-235 TADIA
+235 DADIA

-246 LSNPFFTTENGMLK
+246 LSNPFFIKNGMLQ

-288 VINDSFNR
+288 VINDHFNR

-319 KDTGKGAV
+319 KNTGKGAV

-347 LMKGYIKGVIGLA
+347 LLKGYIKGVIGLA

-415 TFNALKEIP
+415 TFNASKEIP

-446 YIASKQEL
+446 YIAAKQES

-462 NSPSYLP
+462 NSHKASYLP
-469 KNEIKAYA
+469 KNEIEAYA
-477 PYFQVFKELKNMLF
+477 PYFRVFKELKNTLF

-531 RLELFTTFNDLE
+531 RLDLFETFNHLE

-553 SVCSKVLK
+553 SVCSKVLY
-561 EFEKVGILDK
+561 EFEKIEILDK

-586 QDDWFLLSFNGFRS
+586 QDDWFLLSFNDFRS
-600 AKELRKLNPLKDK
+600 AKELRKLTPLKDK

-628 KTYYKSDLIPKNLI
+628 KTYYKSDLIPKHLI

-649 ETKELEALENAL
+649 ETKELEELENAL

-681 FDGLKIN
+681 FYELKIN

-696 KNATDLEDKQIL
+696 KNATDLEDK
-708 KTDLEDKQILK
+708 K
-719 TDLEDKQILKTAL
+719 ILKTAL
-732 EWLEAKNK
+732 ELLEAKNK

-797 STLNEIISSYS
+797 SALNTIIQTYS
-808 NSLLELDK
+808 NGLLELDK

>member
-44 KAKNNMDSEIEV
+44 KARNNSFSEIEV

-103 TKLGEGKAMMDTLSN
+103 TKLGEGKAMTDTLSN

-206 KKGLTIY
+206 QKGLTIY
-213 GQEKDISTTALCKMN
+213 GQEKDISTTALCRMN
-228 MILHNSA
+228 MILHHSA
-235 TADIA
+235 DADIA
-240 KGGFST
+240 KGGSST
-246 LSNPFFTTENGMLK
+246 LSNPLFTTENGMLK

-288 VINDSFNR
+288 VINDRFNR

-319 KDTGKGAV
+319 KNTGKGAV

-347 LMKGYIKGVIGLA
+347 LLKGYIKGVIGLA

-378 ENAHARKGV
+378 ENVHARKGV

-404 LRDQDVQKMID
+404 LREQDVQKMID
-415 TFNALKEIP
+415 TFNAYKEIP

-434 ISANDYNLNIPR
+434 ISLNDYNLNIPR
-446 YIASKQEL
+446 YIAAKQES

-462 NSPSYLP
+462 NSHKASYLP
-469 KNEIKAYA
+469 KNEIKVYA
-477 PYFQVFKELKNMLF
+477 PYFRVFKELKNTLF

-507 NIKELITQSLEY
+507 NIKELIIQSSEY
-519 QTFHASVLSAFD
+519 QTFHASVLSTFD
-531 RLELFTTFNDLE
+531 RLDLFETFEHLE
-543 PGFNPKTLIE
+543 PGSNPKTLIE
-553 SVCSKVLK
+553 SVCQKVLK
-561 EFEKVGILDK
+561 EFEKGEILDK

-586 QDDWFLLSFNGFRS
+586 QDDWFLISFNGFIS
-600 AKELRKLNPLKDK
+600 AKNLRKLTPLKDK

-649 ETKELEALENAL
+649 ETKELEGLENAL

-666 LLDEFIEEHSNEEGL
+666 LLDELIEEHSNEEGL

-696 KNATDLEDKQIL
+696 KNATDP
-708 KTDLEDKQILK
+708 
-719 TDLEDKQILKTAL
+719 EDKQILKTAL

-773 KDKWLN
+773 KDKWLK

-785 ENKIQKRINAFI
+785 ENKIQKRTNAFI
-797 STLNEIISSYS
+797 SALNEIISSYS

>member
-44 KAKNNMDSEIEV
+44 KARNNNFSEIEV

-103 TKLGEGKAMMDTLSN
+103 TKLGEGKAMIDALSN

-178 ENTRQDKSIYDPTCG
+178 GNTRQDKSIYDPTCG

-228 MILHNSA
+228 MILHHSA
-235 TADIA
+235 DADIA
-240 KGGFST
+240 KGGSST
-246 LSNPFFTTENGMLK
+246 LSNPLFTTENGMLK

-288 VINDSFNR
+288 VINDRFNR

-319 KDTGKGAV
+319 KNTGKGAV

-347 LMKGYIKGVIGLA
+347 LLKGYIKGVIGLA

-378 ENAHARKGV
+378 ENARARKGV
-387 FMIDA
+387 FVIDA

-415 TFNALKEIP
+415 TFNAYKEIP

-462 NSPSYLP
+462 NSHKASFMP
-469 KNEIKAYA
+469 KNEIKAYD
-477 PYFQVFKELKNMLF
+477 PYFKVFKELKNTLF
-491 KKSDKEG
+491 KKSDKED

-507 NIKELITQSLEY
+507 NIKELITQSSEF

-553 SVCSKVLK
+553 SVCSRVLK

-586 QDDWFLLSFNGFRS
+586 QDDWFLISFNGFRS
-600 AKELRKLNPLKDK
+600 AKNLRELTPLKDK
-613 NKKANYLEEPDFVIQ
+613 NKKANYLEEPDFIIQ

-649 ETKELEALENAL
+649 ETKELEELENAL

-681 FDGLKIN
+681 FDGLKTN

-696 KNATDLEDKQIL
+696 KNA
-708 KTDLEDKQILK
+708 

-779 SLKNAL
+779 NLKNAL

-797 STLNEIISSYS
+797 SAINEIISSYS

>member
-30 NYVLN
+30 SYVLN

-44 KAKNNMDSEIEV
+44 KARNNNFSEIEV
-56 PQGCFYEDILALE
+56 PEGCFYEDILALE

-103 TKLGEGKAMMDTLSN
+103 TKLGEGKAMIDTLSN

-213 GQEKDISTTALCKMN
+213 GQEKDISTTALCRMN
-228 MILHNSA
+228 MILHHSA
-235 TADIA
+235 DADIA
-240 KGGFST
+240 KGGSST
-246 LSNPFFTTENGMLK
+246 LSNPLFTTENGMLK

-288 VINDSFNR
+288 VINDRFNR

-319 KDTGKGAV
+319 NPTGKGAV

-347 LMKGYIKGVIGLA
+347 LTKGYIKGVIGLA

-387 FMIDA
+387 FVIDA

-415 TFNALKEIP
+415 TFNTYKEIP

-434 ISANDYNLNIPR
+434 ISANDYNLNIPC
-446 YIASKQEL
+446 YIAAKQEL

-469 KNEIKAYA
+469 KNEIEAYD
-477 PYFQVFKELKNMLF
+477 PYFKVFKELKNTLF

-507 NIKELITQSLEY
+507 NIKDYITQSSEF
-519 QTFHASVLSAFD
+519 QAFHASVLNAFD
-531 RLELFTTFNDLE
+531 RLNLFETFNDLE

-561 EFEKVGILDK
+561 EFEKVEILDK

-586 QDDWFLLSFNGFRS
+586 QDDWFLLSFNDFLS

-649 ETKELEALENAL
+649 ESKELEELENAL

-666 LLDEFIEEHSNEEGL
+666 LLDELIEEHSSEEGL

-688 ESVLKKEL
+688 ESILKKEL
-696 KNATDLEDKQIL
+696 KNATDLEDEK
-708 KTDLEDKQILK
+708 
-719 TDLEDKQILKTAL
+719 ILKTAL

-785 ENKIQKRINAFI
+785 ENKIQKRINAFA
-797 STLNEIISSYS
+797 SALNTIISSYS

-835 G
+835 GW

>member
-1 MAIKKS
+1 M
-7 ELYSSLWAGADSLR
+7 
-21 GGMDASEYK
+21 
-30 NYVLN
+30 
-35 LLFLKYISD
+35 
-44 KAKNNMDSEIEV
+44 
-56 PQGCFYEDILALE
+56 PQ
-69 GDKEIGDKLNK
+69 LNK
-80 IIAKIAERNDLKGV
+80 LFPNNINQFIEPFVGGGSVFLNTRAKRYLANDIDTNIINLHK
-94 IDSVDFNDN
+94 
-103 TKLGEGKAMMDTLSN
+103 TLSKFN
-118 LVKIFADLSLGAHGA
+118 ACELFDELSKIIIH
-133 LDDDLLGDAYEYL
+133 Y
-146 MRHFASE
+146 
-153 SGKSKGQFYTPS
+153 
-165 EVSLLLSLLLGID
+165 
-178 ENTRQDKSIYDPTCG
+178 
-193 SGSLLLKASSLAG
+193 
-206 KKGLTIY
+206 
-213 GQEKDISTTALCKMN
+213 
-228 MILHNSA
+228 
-235 TADIA
+235 
-240 KGGFST
+240 
-246 LSNPFFTTENGMLK
+246 
-260 TFDYVV
+260 
-266 ANPPFSLKN
+266 
-275 WTDGLSIDPKSKQ
+275 GLSF
-288 VINDSFNR
+288 SF
-296 FEDGTPP
+296 
-303 EKNGDFAFLL
+303 
-313 HIIKSL
+313 
-319 KDTGKGAV
+319 KGITA
-327 ILPHGVLFRG
+327 
-337 NAEGVIRKNL
+337 
-347 LMKGYIKGVIGLA
+347 VIGLA

-392 SKDFKKDGNKNR
+392 SKDFKKDSNKNR

-415 TFNALKEIP
+415 TFNAYKEIP

-446 YIASKQEL
+446 YIAAKQEL

-477 PYFQVFKELKNMLF
+477 PYFQVFKELKNTLF

-519 QTFHASVLSAFD
+519 QTFHASVLSAFES
-531 RLELFTTFNDLE
+531 LELFETFNDLE
-543 PGFNPKTLIE
+543 LGFNPKTLIE
-553 SVCSKVLK
+553 SVCQKVLK

-586 QDDWFLLSFNGFRS
+586 QDDWFLISFNGFES

-708 KTDLEDKQILK
+708 KT
-719 TDLEDKQILKTAL
+719 AL

-797 STLNEIISSYS
+797 SALNGIISSYS

>member
-44 KAKNNMDSEIEV
+44 KARSNRDSEIEV

-103 TKLGEGKAMMDTLSN
+103 TKLGEGKAMIDTLSN

-206 KKGLTIY
+206 EKGLTIY

-235 TADIA
+235 TAVIA
-240 KGGFST
+240 KGGSST
-246 LSNPFFTTENGMLK
+246 LSNPFFTTGNGMLK

-288 VINDSFNR
+288 VINDRFNR

-337 NAEGVIRKNL
+337 NAEAQIRKNL
-347 LMKGYIKGVIGLA
+347 LTKGYIKGVIGLA

-378 ENAHARKGV
+378 ENARARKGV

-415 TFNALKEIP
+415 TFKAKKEIP

-434 ISANDYNLNIPR
+434 ISLNDYNLNIPR
-446 YIASKQEL
+446 YIAAKQEL

-477 PYFQVFKELKNMLF
+477 PYFQVFKELKNTLL
-491 KKSDKEG
+491 KRAIKEG

-586 QDDWFLLSFNGFRS
+586 QDDWFLISFNGFES
-600 AKELRKLNPLKDK
+600 AIKMRKLNPLKDK

-628 KTYYKSDLIPKNLI
+628 KTYYKSDLIPKHLI

-696 KNATDLEDKQIL
+696 KNATDPEDK
-708 KTDLEDKQILK
+708 E
-719 TDLEDKQILKTAL
+719 ILKTAL
-732 EWLEAKNK
+732 ERLEAKNK

-785 ENKIQKRINAFI
+785 ENKIQKRINAFV
-797 STLNEIISSYS
+797 SALNGIISSYS

-835 G
+835 GW

>member
-44 KAKNNMDSEIEV
+44 KARNNNFSEIEV

-240 KGGFST
+240 KGGSST
-246 LSNPFFTTENGMLK
+246 LANPFFIKNGMLQ

-288 VINDSFNR
+288 VINDHFNR

-378 ENAHARKGV
+378 ENARARKGV
-387 FMIDA
+387 FLIDA

-415 TFNALKEIP
+415 TFNAYKEIP

-446 YIASKQEL
+446 YIAAKQES

-462 NSPSYLP
+462 NSHKASYLP
-469 KNEIKAYA
+469 KNEIEAYA
-477 PYFQVFKELKNMLF
+477 PYFRVFKELKNTLF

-507 NIKELITQSLEY
+507 NIKELIIQSSEF

-553 SVCSKVLK
+553 SVCSRVLK

-586 QDDWFLLSFNGFRS
+586 QDDWFLLSFNGFES
-600 AKELRKLNPLKDK
+600 AKELRKLTPLKDK
-613 NKKANYLEEPDFVIQ
+613 NKKANYLEEPDFIIQ
-628 KTYYKSDLIPKNLI
+628 KTYYKSDLIPKHLI

-649 ETKELEALENAL
+649 EAKELEELENAL

-666 LLDEFIEEHSNEEGL
+666 NLDEFIEEHSNEEGL

-696 KNATDLEDKQIL
+696 KNA
-708 KTDLEDKQILK
+708 

-797 STLNEIISSYS
+797 SALNEIISSYS

-829 KDLGLM
+829 KDLGIVV
-835 G
+835 

>member
-44 KAKNNMDSEIEV
+44 KARSNNFSEIEV

-103 TKLGEGKAMMDTLSN
+103 TKLGEGKAMIDTLSN

-228 MILHNSA
+228 MILHHSA

-240 KGGFST
+240 KGGSST
-246 LSNPFFTTENGMLK
+246 LSNPFFIKNNMLQ

-288 VINDSFNR
+288 VINDHFNR
-296 FEDGTPP
+296 FEYGTPP

-319 KDTGKGAV
+319 KNTGKGAV

-347 LMKGYIKGVIGLA
+347 LTKGYIKGVIGLA

-378 ENAHARKGV
+378 ENARTRKGV

-404 LRDQDVQKMID
+404 LREQDVQKMID
-415 TFNALKEIP
+415 TFNAYKEIP

-446 YIASKQEL
+446 YIAAKQES

-462 NSPSYLP
+462 NSHKASYLP
-469 KNEIKAYA
+469 KNEIKAYD
-477 PYFQVFKELKNMLF
+477 PYFQVFKELKNTLF

-507 NIKELITQSLEY
+507 NIKELIIQRLEY

-531 RLELFTTFNDLE
+531 RLDLFTTFNDLE

-561 EFEKVGILDK
+561 EFEKIEILDK

-586 QDDWFLLSFNGFRS
+586 QDDWFLLSFNDFRS
-600 AKELRKLNPLKDK
+600 AKELRKLTPLKDK

-649 ETKELEALENAL
+649 ETKELEELENAL

-696 KNATDLEDKQIL
+696 KNATDPEDEK
-708 KTDLEDKQILK
+708 
-719 TDLEDKQILKTAL
+719 ILKTAL

-740 ALKMKNKAYEE
+740 ALKMKNKAHEE

-763 EINEIKDLII
+763 KLGEIKDLII

-785 ENKIQKRINAFI
+785 ENKILKRINAFT
-797 STLNEIISSYS
+797 SALNEIIQTYS